1 MNLFNKALVIYKPV
15 NTCLELANIATTTLR
30 SNNIEVNTLTIDDIS
45 TSHRISEDKLLNLD
59 LVVSIGGD
67 GTFIRSAKL
76 FTSTPLIL
84 PYPCGRRNSY
94 YERGL
99 PSISVILARVLTGDF
114 HVEFIPLYRVSY
126 ENMNTFFIND
136 VVVFSTDLGKAST
149 YFIKVQSH
157 LTNDSIMFEGDGLI
171 LSSTHGSSGHNLSA
185 KGPLVFPVLDAVTLT
200 IVNPMQIGAT
210 SIVIPA
216 LFSIEIWS
224 KNKSQLYIDGDFS
237 SIIKENSVIKVEH
250 GLTCVKVIRF
260 NPSRNTWRSVL
271 EPRKIAF

>member
-126 ENMNTFFIND
+126 EN
-136 VVVFSTDLGKAST
+136 
-149 YFIKVQSH
+149 
-157 LTNDSIMFEGDGLI
+157 
-171 LSSTHGSSGHNLSA
+171 
-185 KGPLVFPVLDAVTLT
+185 
-200 IVNPMQIGAT
+200 
-210 SIVIPA
+210 
-216 LFSIEIWS
+216 
-224 KNKSQLYIDGDFS
+224 
-237 SIIKENSVIKVEH
+237 
-250 GLTCVKVIRF
+250 
-260 NPSRNTWRSVL
+260 
-271 EPRKIAF
+271 